1 MTITVYKFGECDGH
15 NFGLLMLLAAG
26 RLRYADGM
34 DWTLGALLPHR
45 SRPASHALAEG
56 EPLRLTRARGRVVA
70 CERGCVW
77 ITAPGQRDDIFLSA
91 GQRWVVPVDGLVLV
105 EAQGSAA
112 VTLDC

>member
-1 MTITVYKFGECDGH
+1 MCDGH
-15 NFGLLMLLAAG
+15 NFGLLTLLPAWW
-26 RLRYADGM
+26 LRYAGGM

-45 SRPASHALAEG
+45 SRPANHTLAEG
-56 EPLRLTRARGRVVA
+56 APLRLTRARSRVVI
-70 CERGCVW
+70 CQHGCVW
-77 ITAPGQRDDIFLSA
+77 ITAPGQRDDIFLHA